1 MVFVGLD
8 LHKRYI
14 TACALDAAGT
24 LVAEARRVDAA
35 WDAVAGWLALL
46 AGPLTV
52 VLEAT
57 LYCWWLERKLAG
69 LGYTVVVVHPYQ
81 VKVIWQSR
89 TKTDA
94 IDARKLAELAHAQLL
109 PAVWIPDPATRAH
122 RQILRGRVVLVRER
136 TALKKRVH
144 AYLTSE
150 TLRCPQ
156 ADLYGTGGRAWWATV
171 PLPRVVRYYVDLL
184 LTNIDQLS
192 TQIAAVDRDLR
203 RHCRKDAAALRLQ
216 TIPGVGPFGALL
228 LQAEIGPITRFAGAQ
243 ELAAYAGLT
252 PSTRSSGGKT
262 RHGGVGR
269 GNPWLKWILIEI
281 LQTLKRAPGPVGDH
295 YRMLLRAKGKPTAT
309 VAAAR
314 KFCTYLYWIVKDELT
329 YEEWLRH
336 HDRREVRPIQ
346 PLGSAA

>member
-1 MVFVGLD
+1 M
-8 LHKRYI
+8 
-14 TACALDAAGT
+14 
-24 LVAEARRVDAA
+24 
-35 WDAVAGWLALL
+35 
-46 AGPLTV
+46 
-52 VLEAT
+52 
-57 LYCWWLERKLAG
+57 
-69 LGYTVVVVHPYQ
+69 
-81 VKVIWQSR
+81 
-89 TKTDA
+89 
-94 IDARKLAELAHAQLL
+94 
-109 PAVWIPDPATRAH
+109 
-122 RQILRGRVVLVRER
+122 
-136 TALKKRVH
+136 
-144 AYLTSE
+144 
-150 TLRCPQ
+150 
-156 ADLYGTGGRAWWATV
+156 
-171 PLPRVVRYYVDLL
+171 VRYYVDLL

-203 RHCRKDAAALRLQ
+203 RHSRRDAATQRLQ

-295 YRMLLRAKGKPTAT
+295 YRTLLRAKGKPTAT

-314 KFCTYLYWIVKDELT
+314 KFCTYLYWIVKEEST

-336 HDRREVRPIQ
+336 HDRLEVRPIQ